1 MYQMNVSCM
10 NVSCMN
16 AAERALLDMSESELE
31 AIAEQHGLAQAA
43 VTEVCFIIMLFV
55 NNYTMIA
62 GRKCTGQV

>member
-1 MYQMNVSCM
+1 
-10 NVSCMN
+10 MN

-55 NNYTMIA
+55 NNYTMIV